1 MRIVPASTSR
11 RNPATMSG
19 TSTSTA
25 TGIATTRS
33 HWGIMH
39 TSQQGRHDDPLTAVV
54 HFFNSKPIAGTDT
67 DTGDAVFRT
76 QCSQDLHHLAVE
88 FGGHETVAVCI
99 EGGGCPHL
107 DTDGHGLVTAEL
119 D

>member
-33 HWGIMH
+33 HRGIID
-39 TSQQGRHDDPLTAVV
+39 TSQHGRHDDPLTAVV
-54 HFFNSKPIAGTDT
+54 HFFNPKPIAGTDT
-67 DTGDAVFRT
+67 DTGDAALRT
-76 QCSQDLHHLAVE
+76 QCSPDLHHLAVE
-88 FGGHETVAVCI
+88 FAGHGTVAVRT
-99 EGGGCPHL
+99 ERGRRPHP
-107 DTDGHGLVTAEL
+107 GREPAPPA
-119 D
+119 

>member
-33 HWGIMH
+33 HWGIIN
-39 TSQQGRHDDPLTAVV
+39 TSEQGRHDEPLTAVV
-54 HFFNSKPIAGTDT
+54 HFFNPKPIARPDK

-76 QCSQDLHHLAVE
+76 QGCQDLHHLAVE
-88 FGGHETVAVCI
+88 VGGPETMAVFTDSRCRA
-99 EGGGCPHL
+99 HL
-107 DTDGHGLVTAEL
+107 VLERAVQD
-119 D
+119 